1 MNEDEVIDVAERIFI
16 KIAEQIIA
24 RELKT
29 VREVFAD
36 YIVEMDFEGQIVEL
50 LEPEGLIN
58 GIKGLGINDLTQLD
72 QKYLLR
78 VLTKPE
84 LEGAIVLDELL
95 QIMAN
100 LGLQDDDDDDDERYG

>member
-1 MNEDEVIDVAERIFI
+1 MAERIFI
-16 KIAEQIIA
+16 RIAEQIIS
-24 RELKT
+24 REIKT

-36 YIVEMDFEGQIVEL
+36 HIVEMEFDGQVIEL

-58 GIKGLGINDLTQLD
+58 GMKGLGIDDLTDQD

-95 QIMAN
+95 
-100 LGLQDDDDDDDERYG
+100 